1 MWQRVREQIRRRA
14 SAAAAGALDRRGA
27 REGDDAVLVA
37 AGDARAH
44 PVRLLRLHRPSRVG
58 RAAGGRGAIGG
69 GGEGGSGSA
78 GVRVREVL

>member
-1 MWQRVREQIRRRA
+1 MWQRVREQIRRRG
-14 SAAAAGALDRRGA
+14 SAASGALDRRGA
-27 REGDDAVLVA
+27 REGDDAVRVA
-37 AGDARAH
+37 AGNERAH

-58 RAAGGRGAIGG
+58 RAAGGRGAVGG